1 MMLAHGFTI
10 ADMVELVRAGLASAT
25 AKRVVAGSRTMEVV
39 TVRITDAGRRAPE
52 KAVVRDKAHHG
63 VRDGRDRVVGQ
74 GIA

>member
-1 MMLAHGFTI
+1 
-10 ADMVELVRAGLASAT
+10 
-25 AKRVVAGSRTMEVV
+25 MEVV